1 MLLLL
6 LVSGFDGALA
16 DTRPCVCV
24 YKLSHF
30 LLRKSGTVID
40 VHGSFLF
47 ISRARKKK
55 KNSAL
60 VKWSPPTIFFSPKK
74 VLCENAHTGQ
84 VDLVRAPR
92 RRRILSARAAR
103 MTWKNITPLRARER
117 ERDGI

>member
-24 YKLSHF
+24 YSHF

-47 ISRARKKK
+47 RGLERRK

-74 VLCENAHTGQ
+74 VLCENAHTDQ